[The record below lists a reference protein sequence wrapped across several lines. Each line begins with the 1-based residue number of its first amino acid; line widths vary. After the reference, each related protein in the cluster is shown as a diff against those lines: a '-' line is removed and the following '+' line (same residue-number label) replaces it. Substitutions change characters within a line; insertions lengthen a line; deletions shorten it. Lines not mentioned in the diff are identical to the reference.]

1 MRDPHHG
8 RYRALTGGKALLQNV
23 LARHRAGHTREGYMI
38 RKLRTQRDDQQWMLD
53 LALNMRGRVQNFE
66 RDDLEV
72 PAGKRARNYRMLPKV
87 WREAAERHEALA
99 RRAHAQGASAT
110 AVYHYDHAIE
120 AYRMAQHPVF
130 FDDHP
135 VKQYLYRKLSEMVDR
150 RSKVASY
157 PIERVEVPFDG
168 GKTISCLFHLLPD
181 RRKAPVVIYVPGMD
195 QTKEV
200 FPRAHHN
207 IALARGFHVI
217 AIDGPGQGNSNMQK
231 IRAVKDNY
239 ERAGAAVISYL
250 QKRPEVDAKK
260 IAIYGISMGSYWSLR
275 LSSYDHR
282 AAAVVSAV
290 ACFNPNNTIFT
301 QSSPRFKQMFMY
313 MAGYE
318 DEEKFDREVA
328 RGMTVRGYMEKIKCP
343 TLLVTGEF
351 DPLCPLEDAVEAYGD
366 LKVPKEMWVFEN
378 QYHPLWGLSNL
389 GGMDAHEYVLDW
401 LQGLFSGKRK
411 PTRAGRVAYIKEG
424 GDGPW
429 GRCDWTP
436 PIKPGQAYF

>member
-1 MRDPHHG
+1 
-8 RYRALTGGKALLQNV
+8 V
-23 LARHRAGHTREGYMI
+23 
-38 RKLRTQRDDQQWMLD
+38 RKLRTQRDNQQWMLD

-72 PAGKRARNYRMLPKV
+72 PPGKRARNYRMLPKV
-87 WREAAERHEALA
+87 WREAAARHEALA
-99 RRAHAQGASAT
+99 KRAQAMGFDETAT
-110 AVYHYDHAIE
+110 WHYDHAIE
-120 AYRMAQHPVF
+120 SYRMAQHPIY

-135 VKQYLYRKLSEMVDR
+135 VKIELNRKLAEMVDR

-157 PIERVEVPFDG
+157 PIERVEVPFGG
-168 GKTISCLFHLLPD
+168 GKTISCLLHLLPD

-200 FPRAHHN
+200 FPKAYHN
-207 IALARGFHVI
+207 IALSRGFHVL
-217 AIDGPGQGNSNMQK
+217 AMDGPGQGSSNLQK

-239 ERAGAAVISYL
+239 ERAGAAVIGYL
-250 QKRPEVDAKK
+250 EKRPEVDAAK

-282 AAAVVSAV
+282 AAAVVSSV

-313 MAGYE
+313 MAGYD
-318 DEEKFDREVA
+318 DEAKFDKEVA
-328 RGMTVRGYMEKIKCP
+328 SGMTVRGYLGKVKCP

-351 DPLCPLEDAVEAYGD
+351 DPLCPLEDAVEAFDD
-366 LKVPKEMWVFEN
+366 LKVPKEMWVIEN
-378 QYHPLWGLSNL
+378 QYHPLWGLANL
-389 GGMDAHEYVLDW
+389 GGMDFHDYVMDW
-401 LQGLFSGKRK
+401 LKGVFSGKRL
-411 PTRAGRVAYIKEG
+411 PTKRGRIAYIRES

-429 GRCDWTP
+429 GKAEWDP
-436 PIKPGQAYF
+436 PIKRGQAYF

>member
-1 MRDPHHG
+1 
-8 RYRALTGGKALLQNV
+8 V
-23 LARHRAGHTREGYMI
+23 
-38 RKLRTQRDDQQWMLD
+38 RKLRTQRDNQQWMLD

-87 WREAAERHEALA
+87 WREAAARHEALA
-99 RRAHAQGASAT
+99 RRAQAAGFNETAT
-110 AVYHYDHAIE
+110 YHYDHAIE
-120 AYRMAQHPVF
+120 SYRMAQHPIY

-135 VKQYLYRKLSEMVDR
+135 VKIELNRKLAEMVDR

-157 PIERVEVPFDG
+157 PIERVEVPFGG
-168 GKTISCLFHLLPD
+168 GKTISCLLHLLPD

-200 FPRAHHN
+200 FPKAYHN
-207 IALARGFHVI
+207 IALSRGFHVL
-217 AIDGPGQGNSNMQK
+217 AMDGPGQGSSNLQK
-231 IRAVKDNY
+231 IRAVKDSY
-239 ERAGAAVISYL
+239 ERAGAAVIGYL
-250 QKRPEVDAKK
+250 EKRPEVDAKK

-282 AAAVVSAV
+282 AAAVVSSV

-313 MAGYE
+313 MAGYD
-318 DEEKFDREVA
+318 DEARFDKEVA
-328 RGMTVRGYMEKIKCP
+328 SGMTVRGYLGKVKCP

-351 DPLCPLEDAVEAYGD
+351 DPLCPLEDAVEAFDD
-366 LKVPKEMWVFEN
+366 LKVPKEMWVIEN

-389 GGMDAHEYVLDW
+389 GGMDCHDYVMDW
-401 LQGLFSGKRK
+401 LKGVFSGKRL
-411 PTRAGRVAYIKEG
+411 PTKRGRIAYIRES

-429 GRCDWTP
+429 GKCDWQP
-436 PIKPGQAYF
+436 PIRTGQAYF

>member
-1 MRDPHHG
+1 M
-8 RYRALTGGKALLQNV
+8 
-23 LARHRAGHTREGYMI
+23 
-38 RKLRTQRDDQQWMLD
+38 RKLRTQRDNQQWMLD

-87 WREAAERHEALA
+87 WREAAERHEQLA
-99 RRAHAQGASAT
+99 RRADAMGARETAT
-110 AVYHYDHAIE
+110 YHYDHAIE
-120 AYRMAQHPVF
+120 SYRMAQHPVY

-135 VKQYLYRKLSEMVDR
+135 VKIALNRKLAEMVDR
-150 RSKVASY
+150 RSKVAAY
-157 PIERVEVPFDG
+157 PIERVEVPFGG
-168 GKTISCLFHLLPD
+168 GKTISCLLHLLPD

-200 FPRAHHN
+200 FPKAYHN
-207 IALARGFHVI
+207 IALSRGFHVL
-217 AIDGPGQGNSNMQK
+217 AMDGPGQGSSNLQK

-250 QKRPEVDAKK
+250 TKRAEVDPAK

-313 MAGYE
+313 MAGYD
-318 DEEKFDREVA
+318 DEAKFDREVA
-328 RGMTVRGYMEKIKCP
+328 SGMTVRGYLGRVKCP

-351 DPLCPLEDAVEAYGD
+351 DPLCPLEDAVEAYHD

-378 QYHPLWGLSNL
+378 QYHPLWSISNL
-389 GGMDAHEYVLDW
+389 GGMDTHDYVLDW
-401 LQGLFSGKRK
+401 LKGLFSGKRV
-411 PTRAGRVAYIKEG
+411 PTKRGRIAYIREG

-429 GRCDWTP
+429 GKCDWTP

>member
-1 MRDPHHG
+1 
-8 RYRALTGGKALLQNV
+8 
-23 LARHRAGHTREGYMI
+23 MI
-38 RKLRTQRDDQQWMLD
+38 RKLRTQRDNQQWMLD

-72 PAGKRARNYRMLPKV
+72 PQGKRARNYRMLPKV

-99 RRAHAQGASAT
+99 RRAQARGANAT
-110 AVYHYDHAIE
+110 ATAHYDHAIE
-120 AYRMAQHPVF
+120 SYRMAQHPIY

-135 VKQYLYRKLSEMVDR
+135 VKQQLYRKLDEMVNR

-168 GKTISCLFHLLPD
+168 GKTISCLLHLLPD

-200 FPRAHHN
+200 FPKAFHN
-207 IALARGFHVI
+207 IALSRGFHVL
-217 AIDGPGQGNSNMQK
+217 AMDGPGQGNSNLQK

-250 QKRPEVDAKK
+250 TKRPEVDAKK

-282 AAAVVSAV
+282 AAAVVSSV

-313 MAGYE
+313 MAGME
-318 DEEKFDREVA
+318 DEAKFDREVA
-328 RGMTVRGYMEKIKCP
+328 SGMTVRGYLGKVQCP
-343 TLLVTGEF
+343 TVLVTGEF
-351 DPLCPLEDAVEAYGD
+351 DAVCPLEEAVEAFHD
-366 LKVPKEMWVFEN
+366 LKVPKEMWVIEN
-378 QYHPLWGLSNL
+378 QYHPLWGIPNL
-389 GGMDAHEYVLDW
+389 GGMDCHDYVMDW
-401 LQGLFSGKRK
+401 LNMLFNGKRVPSK
-411 PTRAGRVAYIKEG
+411 RGRIAYIREQ

-429 GRCDWTP
+429 GKCDWVP

>member
-1 MRDPHHG
+1 
-8 RYRALTGGKALLQNV
+8 
-23 LARHRAGHTREGYMI
+23 
-38 RKLRTQRDDQQWMLD
+38 
-53 LALNMRGRVQNFE
+53 MRGRVQNFE

-87 WREAAERHEALA
+87 WREAAERHEQLA
-99 RRAHAQGASAT
+99 RRADAMGARETAT
-110 AVYHYDHAIE
+110 YHYDHAIE
-120 AYRMAQHPVF
+120 SYRMAQHPVY

-135 VKQYLYRKLSEMVDR
+135 VKIALNRKLAEMVDR
-150 RSKVASY
+150 RSKVAAY
-157 PIERVEVPFDG
+157 PIERVEVPFGG
-168 GKTISCLFHLLPD
+168 GKTISCLLHLLPD
-181 RRKAPVVIYVPGMD
+181 RRKAPVVVYVPGMD

-200 FPRAHHN
+200 FPKAYHN
-207 IALARGFHVI
+207 IALSRGFHVL
-217 AIDGPGQGNSNMQK
+217 AMDGPGQGSSNLQK

-250 QKRPEVDAKK
+250 TKRAEVDPAK

-313 MAGYE
+313 MAGYD
-318 DEEKFDREVA
+318 DEAKFDREVA
-328 RGMTVRGYMEKIKCP
+328 SGMTVRGYLGRVKCP

-351 DPLCPLEDAVEAYGD
+351 DPLCPLEDAVEAYHD

-378 QYHPLWGLSNL
+378 QYHPLWSISNL
-389 GGMDAHEYVLDW
+389 GGMDTHDYVLDW
-401 LQGLFSGKRK
+401 LKGLFSGKRV
-411 PTRAGRVAYIKEG
+411 PTKRGRIAYIREG

-429 GRCDWTP
+429 GKCDWTP

>member
-1 MRDPHHG
+1 
-8 RYRALTGGKALLQNV
+8 
-23 LARHRAGHTREGYMI
+23 MI
-38 RKLRTQRDDQQWMLD
+38 RKLRTQRDNQQWMLD

-72 PAGKRARNYRMLPKV
+72 PKRVRNYRMIPKA
-87 WREAAERHEALA
+87 WREAAVRHEALA
-99 RRAHAQGASAT
+99 KRAQANGFKAT
-110 AVYHYDHAIE
+110 ATVHYDHAIE
-120 AYRMAQHPVF
+120 AYRMAQHPIF

-135 VKQYLYRKLSEMVDR
+135 VKLELCKKLGEMVDR
-150 RSKVASY
+150 RSKVADY

-181 RRKAPVVIYVPGMD
+181 RRKAPVVLYVPGMD

-200 FPRAHHN
+200 FPKAHQN
-207 IALARGFHVI
+207 IAAARGFHVL
-217 AIDGPGQGNSNMQK
+217 AMDGPGQGNSNIRK

-250 QKRPEVDAKK
+250 LKRPEVDAKK

-318 DEEKFDREVA
+318 DEEKFDNEVA
-328 RGMTVRGYMEKIKCP
+328 KPMTVRGYLDKIKCP
-343 TLLVTGEF
+343 TLLVTGEY
-351 DPLCPLEDAVEAYGD
+351 DPLCPLEDAVEAFGD

-389 GGMDAHEYVLDW
+389 GGMDTHEYVLDW
-401 LQGLFSGKRK
+401 LQALFSGQHK
-411 PTRAGRVAYIKEG
+411 PTKRGRIAYVG
-424 GDGPW
+424 DNRDGPW
-429 GRCDWTP
+429 GRCEWTP
-436 PIKPGQAYF
+436 SIKPGQAYF